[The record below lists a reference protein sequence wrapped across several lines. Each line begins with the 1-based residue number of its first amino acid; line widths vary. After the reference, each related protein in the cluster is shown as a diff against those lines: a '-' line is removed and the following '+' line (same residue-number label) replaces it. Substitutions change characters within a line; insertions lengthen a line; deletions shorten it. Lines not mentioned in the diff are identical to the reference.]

1 MRRAARRAC
10 RASLTPPAAQK
21 TLWMPVEVRVGPGLL
36 SQTNYTLLL
45 SDTLPNVIGACGAHA
60 CFDAARRM

>member
-10 RASLTPPAAQK
+10 RASLTPHAAQK

-45 SDTLPNVIGACGAHA
+45 SDSPTNVIGACGAHA
-60 CFDAARRM
+60 CCAVARRV